1 VTTRVSDARLGA
13 GGVRPNTGSILY
25 PGTPSGGRPG
35 NILFPGSPPAQ
46 PIPSIVQPPPQRHP
60 PVYGDGRGGKGRHG
74 RGRQYAGDYPVY
86 GFYPYAFA
94 PNVIA
99 VPGSTMTR
107 SGAGYVITVGDGES
121 EGDAAEIPSAE
132 ESSSEETVATET
144 GDPDYWLIALRGGLI
159 YAVSDYAIEARALRF
174 VTLQGDE
181 YVVPLA
187 ELDRNF
193 TVKLNQDRNVRIEL
207 D

>member
-1 VTTRVSDARLGA
+1 
-13 GGVRPNTGSILY
+13 
-25 PGTPSGGRPG
+25 
-35 NILFPGSPPAQ
+35 LFPGSPASQ
-46 PIPSIVQPPPQRHP
+46 PIPSIVQPPPRQPHP
-60 PVYGDGRGGKGRHG
+60 PARGDGGGGKGRHG
-74 RGRQYAGDYPVY
+74 RRYAGDYPLY

-107 SGAGYVITVGDGES
+107 SGAGYVITVGDDEN
-121 EGDAAEIPSAE
+121 EGDEAEIPSTEA
-132 ESSSEETVATET
+132 SSPEETVAADA

-187 ELDRNF
+187 ELDRSF